1 LPEGESF
8 SELYVLGPE
17 QMAEN
22 LPFNV
27 ITDQTYLV
35 YLGVGNHLG
44 ASTDYI
50 CYIKLRNQTDPLPNT
65 QTTTA
70 SPLNPLYE
78 YRTIIQDGKN
88 WTAPM
93 TFSLSGLSVSNNQTL
108 LQSLT
113 INDKK
118 FNVDKIAQFNQDN
131 NGYYY
136 QILIE
141 LWAYNPDSEEFQ
153 YQNRYVN
160 FWLNA
165 TATG

>member
-1 LPEGESF
+1 
-8 SELYVLGPE
+8 
-17 QMAEN
+17 
-22 LPFNV
+22 
-27 ITDQTYLV
+27 
-35 YLGVGNHLG
+35 
-44 ASTDYI
+44 
-50 CYIKLRNQTDPLPNT
+50 
-65 QTTTA
+65 
-70 SPLNPLYE
+70 
-78 YRTIIQDGKN
+78 
-88 WTAPM
+88 M

-141 LWAYNPDSEEFQ
+141 LWAYNPTVEAFQ
-153 YQNRYVN
+153 FQNRYVN

-165 TATG
+165 TATD

>member
-1 LPEGESF
+1 
-8 SELYVLGPE
+8 
-17 QMAEN
+17 MAQN
-22 LPFNV
+22 LPYNV
-27 ITDQTYLV
+27 VTDHTYLV

-70 SPLNPLYE
+70 SPLTPLYE

-93 TFSLSGLSVSNNQTL
+93 TFSLSGLSVSNNQTV

-141 LWAYNPDSEEFQ
+141 LWAYNPAAEAFQ
-153 YQNRYVN
+153 FQNRYVY

>member
-27 ITDQTYLV
+27 VTDQTYLV

-141 LWAYNPDSEEFQ
+141 LWAYNPTVEAFQ
-153 YQNRYVN
+153 FQNRYVN